1 MVYICNMDFK
11 VMEVLKVINFVCLLL
26 LVNKNKYFDVFF
38 DLLVF
43 LMEKI
48 NLFFFLC
55 YE

>member
-11 VMEVLKVINFVCLLL
+11 VMEVLKVINFVCSLL

-38 DLLVF
+38 DSLVF
-43 LMEKI
+43 STEKI
-48 NLFFFLC
+48 NLFFFSR